1 MNFLRR
7 LFEIMAFV
15 GFFILVG
22 TVGTM
27 DARPEYPLNDLVVQG
42 VIGII
47 LMIPMVIYERW
58 WIDEEY

>member
-27 DARPEYPLNDLVVQG
+27 DVRPEYPLNDLVVQG

-58 WIDEEY
+58 WVDEEY